1 MTEEFERRRGRGL
14 AETVDLVA
22 AWLPDKTPLAA
33 TARFARC
40 AAHFRSY
47 LVISAALTAFACFV
61 CGGVVRCIVLR
72 HHHAAPGFIVYE
84 GRGPDGDGGQD
95 ASYVWYPAMECCAC
109 QRCATNLGFDPA
121 VWVEAM
127 ASSPLSSPVSRH
139 FSDN

>member
-1 MTEEFERRRGRGL
+1 MAEDLERWRSSGL

-47 LVISAALTAFACFV
+47 LVASAALTAFSCFH

-72 HHHAAPGFIVYE
+72 HHHTAPGFIVYE
-84 GRGPDGDGGQD
+84 GRGRDEGRGQD
-95 ASYVWYPAMECCAC
+95 VSYVWYPAIECCAC
-109 QRCATNLGFDPA
+109 QRCATDLGFDPA
-121 VWVEAM
+121 LWAKAM
-127 ASSPLSSPVSRH
+127 ASSRPSSPLSRH